1 MAFKKIVLEGE
12 ATISSFA
19 GSSIQTSGESFAD
32 NDTSLMTSASIND
45 RITAISSNT
54 SGTVTSVGGTGTVNG
69 LTLTGTVT
77 GSGNLTLGGTLA
89 VGAGQIDANA
99 VGNSE
104 LGPDAVRGAN
114 IGDSEIDSEHYV
126 DGSID
131 AVHLGATPVNNK
143 FLKYTSLGDL
153 SWADPPST
161 SLSDLGITATAS
173 ELNKMDGVTAT
184 ATEINLVDG
193 LTATTAELNK
203 MDGVTATTAE
213 LNYSDG
219 VTSNIQTQLDAKTS
233 NTGDI
238 TAVVAGSG
246 MTGGAT
252 SGSATV
258 NVIGGDG
265 ITANADDIEV
275 DSTVIRTT
283 GNQTIGGTKTFSS
296 DVVFTGD
303 IIVNGNTITT
313 DTETLE
319 INNHSLVLNANANT
333 AVDAGFLVERG
344 FTGDNQVLH
353 WDESYGSWRNAT
365 TTASDVVNNNS
376 YVSDITNTLVNS
388 SFSNSSTAVPVGH
401 FQWDGSD
408 LYVRTS

>member
-45 RITAISSNT
+45 RINAISSNT
-54 SGTVTSVGGTGTVNG
+54 SGTVTSVSGTGTVNG

-99 VGNSE
+99 IGNSE
-104 LGPDAVRGAN
+104 LGPDAVRGTN
-114 IGDSEIDSEHYV
+114 ISDSAIDTEHYV
-126 DGSID
+126 DGSIQ
-131 AVHLGATPVNNK
+131 AIHLTPTPVNGK
-143 FLKYTSLGDL
+143 FLKYNSLGDL
-153 SWADPPST
+153 AWEDPPSAT
-161 SLSDLGITATAS
+161 LSGLGITATAS

-184 ATEINLVDG
+184 
-193 LTATTAELNK
+193 
-203 MDGVTATTAE
+203 TAE
-213 LNYSDG
+213 LNYTDG

-252 SGSATV
+252 IGSATV

-265 ITANADDIEV
+265 ITANANDIAV
-275 DSTVIRTT
+275 DSTVVRTT
-283 GNQTIGGTKTFSS
+283 GNQTVGGTKTFSS

-319 INNHSLVLNANANT
+319 INNHSLVLNANAST
-333 AVDAGFLVERG
+333 AVDAGFVVERG
-344 FTGDNQVLH
+344 STGDNRLLY
-353 WDESYGSWRNAT
+353 WDESASTWRNGT
-365 TTASDVVNNNS
+365 NNDSDVS
-376 YVSDITNTLVNS
+376 TTPTYVSDVTSTLVNS
-388 SFSNSSTAVPVGH
+388 SFSNSATDVPIGH
-401 FQWDGSD
+401 FQWDGTD